1 MTPQQALQV
10 FDNVGAA
17 YVGKREEHVQIQ
29 TAVAVLS
36 QLVAKTEIETQSPK
50 ETAGANT
57 PGNAGPASRGKKP
70 SADK

>member
-17 YVGKREEHVQIQ
+17 YIGKREEHVQIQ

-36 QLVAKTEIETQSPK
+36 QLVAKTETETQSPK
-50 ETAGANT
+50 EKAEAST
-57 PGNAGPASRGKKP
+57 PGNEATQATAKN
-70 SADK
+70 